1 MHIKCPD
8 CYATFHATTE
18 QLKVAEGMVR
28 CDLCFAIFSSQTHL
42 HVSHEQSVTTVSVSH
57 GQEQKSYKEANPTA
71 NAYYQPDNESLVGT
85 EKVPTVIRDDFGK
98 SLPSKSTNPVQI
110 ALWTAGSI
118 ALAIFFLG
126 QITYWQNIDVL
137 PRIWVDNFCAAA
149 SCQPD
154 IERDLSAIKILNR
167 SVYTHPNVD
176 NALMIASTFVN
187 EGGFPQPFPLLQV
200 AFLDTQGEVVAFRR
214 FTPEDYLISKIFVTN
229 SMQPDQPIEARLE
242 IFDPGSAVVA
252 YKIEFY

>member
-1 MHIKCPD
+1 
-8 CYATFHATTE
+8 
-18 QLKVAEGMVR
+18 
-28 CDLCFAIFSSQTHL
+28 
-42 HVSHEQSVTTVSVSH
+42 
-57 GQEQKSYKEANPTA
+57 
-71 NAYYQPDNESLVGT
+71 
-85 EKVPTVIRDDFGK
+85 VIRDDFGK

-200 AFLDTQGEVVAFRR
+200 AFLDTQGEIVALRR
-214 FTPEDYLISKIFVTN
+214 FTPEDYLVSKDLVAS
-229 SMQPDQPIEARLE
+229 SMQPDQAIGARLE
-242 IFDPGSAVVA
+242 IFDPGSTVVA
-252 YKIEFY
+252 YEIEFY